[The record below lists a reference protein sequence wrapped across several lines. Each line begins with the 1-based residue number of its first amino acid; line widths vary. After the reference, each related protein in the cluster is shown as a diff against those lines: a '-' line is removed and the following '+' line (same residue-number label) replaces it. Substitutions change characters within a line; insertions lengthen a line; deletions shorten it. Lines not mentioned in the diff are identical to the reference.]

1 MMTDQTNDCEYRI
14 QQQYNTT
21 KIIIMKKTLLGLL
34 LITAIMQACVQA
46 QPKQPRIII
55 LATGGT
61 IAGAGTSADRAG
73 YTAGKIPI
81 DDLIGTIPS
90 VRKVAE
96 ISGEQVASV
105 GSQDMTVDIWKKLAI
120 RINEI
125 FKNNEA
131 DGIVIT
137 HGTDTQE
144 ETAYFLDL
152 VVTSDKPVVLTG
164 SMRPATAIS
173 ADGPKNLYDAITIAA
188 NPKSKGRGV
197 LVSFNEGIFDGR
209 DVMKLSTTKTNAFGS
224 PNTGPVGQAYDG
236 RVEYYATSTREV
248 NPTKPVVLKADTK
261 LPRVDIVYM
270 YADAPSDQIDLLVS
284 KKVDGIVIA
293 GVGNGNFNKAY
304 TDAVKRAVA
313 AGIIVCR
320 ASRTPS
326 GRVVLHDEINDDEL
340 GTIVSDDLTP
350 QKARVLLML
359 GLTKSKDR
367 KELQELFFKY

>member
-1 MMTDQTNDCEYRI
+1 
-14 QQQYNTT
+14 
-21 KIIIMKKTLLGLL
+21 MKKLLSFLPLL
-34 LITAIMQACVQA
+34 ALALSLEA
-46 QPKQPRIII
+46 QKLPRVII

-61 IAGAGTSADRAG
+61 IAGAGAASDRAG

-81 DDLIGTIPS
+81 DDLIGGIPT
-90 VRKVAE
+90 VKKVAD
-96 ISGEQVASV
+96 ITGEQIASV
-105 GSQDMTVDIWKKLAI
+105 GSQDMTVDIWKKLAV
-120 RINEI
+120 RINQIE
-125 FKNNEA
+125 KNNEA

-152 VVTSDKPVVLTG
+152 VLTGDKPVVLTG

-197 LVSFNEGIFDGR
+197 LVSFNEGIYDAR

-236 RVEYYATSTREV
+236 RVEYYLKSEREV
-248 NPTKPVVLKADTK
+248 KPNQPITITADTK

-270 YADAPSDQIDLLVS
+270 YADAPPDQIDMLIG

-304 TDAVKRAVA
+304 TEAVKRAVA
-313 AGIIVCR
+313 AGVIVCR

-326 GRVVLHDEINDDEL
+326 GRVVLHDEINDEEL

-350 QKARVLLML
+350 QKARILLML
-359 GLTKSKDR
+359 GLTKTKD
-367 KELQELFFKY
+367 KKQLQDIFFKY